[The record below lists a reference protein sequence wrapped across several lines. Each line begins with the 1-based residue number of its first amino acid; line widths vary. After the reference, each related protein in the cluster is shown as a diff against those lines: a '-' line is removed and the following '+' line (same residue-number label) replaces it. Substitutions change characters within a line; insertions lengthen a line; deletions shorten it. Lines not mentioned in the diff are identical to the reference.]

1 MNSDEDILRGK
12 GARRKSHSTL
22 TFVTVLFCFS
32 SDEILSSIKVLKPL
46 RTSILAFRR

>member
-1 MNSDEDILRGK
+1 MISEQVILK
-12 GARRKSHSTL
+12 GRVAPRKSHSTL
-22 TFVTVLFCFS
+22 TFVTFFFCFS